1 MGADAQLKEEY
12 GGLKTK
18 QIKKKGTKVAKT
30 AVAEG
35 EKAVKKVVKNVAKA
49 AAPKVKELKKA
60 VAKAAEPK
68 VKELKKQAAKVQK
81 KAEKQIAKAVDQGR
95 EVLKDTL
102 NASAKGLAKAAK
114 KL

>member
-1 MGADAQLKEEY
+1 MA
-12 GGLKTK
+12 LKTK
-18 QIKKKGTKVAKT
+18 AIKKKAKKVAKA

-35 EKAVKKVVKNVAKA
+35 EKAVKKAVKKVAKA
-49 AAPKVKELKKA
+49 AAPKVKQLKKA

-68 VKELKKQAAKVQK
+68 VKELKKQAAKIQK
-81 KAEKQIAKAVDQGR
+81 KAEKKIAEAVDSGR

-102 NASAKGLAKAAK
+102 EASSKGLAKAAK

>member
-18 QIKKKGTKVAKT
+18 QIKKKGTKVAKA

-35 EKAVKKVVKNVAKA
+35 EKAVKKAVKKVAKA

-68 VKELKKQAAKVQK
+68 MKELKKQYGKLQDQAG
-81 KAEKQIAKAVDQGR
+81 KQIAKGVKTAKKA
-95 EVLKDTL
+95 LKGTL
-102 NASAKGLAKAAK
+102 EASSDGLAKAAK